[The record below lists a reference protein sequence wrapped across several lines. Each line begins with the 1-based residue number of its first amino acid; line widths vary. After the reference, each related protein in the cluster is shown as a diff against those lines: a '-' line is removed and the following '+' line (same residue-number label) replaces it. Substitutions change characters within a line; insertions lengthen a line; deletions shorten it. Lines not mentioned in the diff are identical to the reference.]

1 MIKLKFIGGHTVTQ
15 EEISQ
20 AIQEDP
26 QNKSLTVRGI
36 KPLFHVDPA
45 AELLIISQAPSR
57 RAQESM
63 VFWDDASGDR
73 LRDWMGVTKD
83 QFYNSGKIA
92 VLPLDFYYPG
102 KGPHGDLPPRKG
114 FAEKWHEPLLA
125 LMPNVSLTLLIGQ
138 YAQRYYLGQSRERT
152 LTATVEH
159 FDQYL
164 PKYFPLVHPS
174 PLNLG
179 WLKQHPWFET
189 SIVPTLQA
197 QVKLIFSV

>member
-1 MIKLKFIGGHTVTQ
+1 MVTR
-15 EEISQ
+15 EEIVQ
-20 AIQEDP
+20 AIQTDP
-26 QNKSLTVRGI
+26 QNKRFTEQGV
-36 KPLFHVDPA
+36 KPLFHVDPS

-63 VFWDDASGDR
+63 VFWDDKSGDR

-114 FAEKWHEPLLA
+114 FAEKWHVPLLA
-125 LMPNVSLTLLIGQ
+125 LMPNISLTLLIGM
-138 YAQRYYLGQSRERT
+138 YAQRYYLGQSREPT

-189 SIVPTLQA
+189 SVVPTLQSH
-197 QVKLIFSV
+197 VLPIFSV

>member
-1 MIKLKFIGGHTVTQ
+1 MTQ

-26 QNKSLTVRGI
+26 QNKSLTVQGI

-197 QVKLIFSV
+197 QVKPIFSV